1 MVDADQI
8 VSEEYTTYF
17 RSTIAFGNARIV
29 DGEEWF
35 DAFKA
40 LAEKYASDLPE
51 ASQIKEIKSC
61 TQSYIIAIDI
71 DQIIGK
77 EAIELV
83 KEKNK

>member
-17 RSTIAFGNARIV
+17 RSTIAFGKARVV

-40 LAEKYASDLPE
+40 LVEKYASDLLEE
-51 ASQIKEIKSC
+51 AKIKEIKSC

-71 DQIIGK
+71 DQVTGK